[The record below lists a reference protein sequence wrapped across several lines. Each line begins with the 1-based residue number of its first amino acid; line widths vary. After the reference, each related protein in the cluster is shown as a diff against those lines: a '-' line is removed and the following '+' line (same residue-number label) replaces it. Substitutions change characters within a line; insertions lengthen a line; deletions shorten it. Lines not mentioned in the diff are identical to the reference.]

1 MTEKPGNSDEVN
13 SILAGRARAVEDWV
27 EDHFIDPHGVVYT
40 ALDRQ
45 TARPLTASSFDA
57 AVDMH
62 KYVPGVAP
70 ADFWHYENCG
80 MTTGAY
86 LQALVCRH
94 AVTGDAA
101 ALARA
106 RRSFHALRHIYEM
119 GEELEE
125 GFFPKIYG
133 GRFSNQTSTDQV
145 LYAVMALDAFAPHA
159 AAAER
164 AEIARMI
171 SCMIDFWVK
180 RKYRYLYYHNPD
192 MLWPLARFPSL
203 LLLAYKHSGDAKFQD
218 EYRRLLAEGVNR
230 QPGESRL
237 LRKRSGAGKT
247 SDYEREQHAWL
258 IAHLADAATMDIMEL
273 DYLLRHDPQNSWAGC
288 WRESVRTMWE
298 EGRLAIGDDGTY
310 YIEVLVDMDTGA
322 ARRPAARCDAGPR
335 ITGASSGWGSMI
347 ARAGVQAAA
356 HLAGP
361 QAAIAIAKKALAAQD
376 IPDFTYM
383 NDPERWPPELRYKTK
398 FYSGDAVSN
407 WLWAYWQGRL
417 AGYWGSEPV

>member
-1 MTEKPGNSDEVN
+1 MTEKTLNNSELDTM
-13 SILAGRARAVEDWV
+13 LAGRARAVEDWV
-27 EDHFIDPHGVVYT
+27 EERFIDPHGVVYT

-45 TARPLTASSFDA
+45 TARPLTASCFDA
-57 AVDMH
+57 LVDMQ

-70 ADFWHYENCG
+70 ADFWNYENCG

-86 LQALVCRH
+86 LQALITRYEV
-94 AVTGDAA
+94 AGDAE

-106 RRSFHALRHIYEM
+106 RRCFQALRHIYDM
-119 GEELEE
+119 GKELEE

-145 LYAVMALDAFAPHA
+145 LYAVMALDRFAPHA
-159 AAAER
+159 EASEC

-171 SCMIDFWVK
+171 ARMIDFWVK
-180 RKYRYLYYHNPD
+180 RKYRYLYYHVPD

-237 LRKRSGAGKT
+237 LRKRSGAAKT

-298 EGRLAIGDDGTY
+298 EGRLSIGEDGTY

-322 ARRPAARCDAGPR
+322 ARRPVAHWGAGPR

-356 HLAGP
+356 HLADP
-361 QAAIAIAKKALAAQD
+361 QAAIVIARKVLTAQD

-383 NDPERWPPELRYKTK
+383 NDPDRWPPELRYKTK
-398 FYSGDAVSN
+398 FLSGDAVAN
-407 WLWAYWQGRL
+407 WLWAYWQGRRD
-417 AGYWGSEPV
+417 GYWPGA